1 MRRAPQVIA
10 CSACS
15 RTFVASDGGSTL
27 AAVTGGC
34 PVCGIGRWRLLGPE
48 WPRAVGRLRSLMH
61 VSGAGATP
69 RPRA

>member
-1 MRRAPQVIA
+1 MRRAPQVLA
-10 CSACS
+10 CSACT
-15 RTFVASDGGSTL
+15 RTFVVSDGRSTL

-48 WPRAVGRLRSLMH
+48 WPGVVGRLRSVLR
-61 VSGAGATP
+61 VPGGNATP